1 MSIVAVAK
9 RAGVSVA
16 TVSRVIN
23 DAGSVRTETA
33 DQVREAMRAIGY
45 SPPLIRRGPK
55 TRRSVTTRSAVRQ
68 FAVLNMGGTHEW
80 LHLPV
85 MGAVVSG
92 VMRGCKE
99 LGIRPILDEMPDPYV
114 VSSLISDGDV
124 DGAIVFMQSG
134 IAETCL
140 ERIRQKMP
148 VVRVTGG
155 EGTSS
160 ACDHVGAHNVAIGR
174 MAFGYLAKRNCRNL
188 AFVTDRP
195 ELQLMRMRGLNFN
208 ALAADAG
215 IPNHTFIVSEN
226 AGATRAYAGDVSLH
240 STLQDVVDQIARS
253 SPRID
258 GLFSPTD
265 YITTLLYPMFE
276 RAGIIVGRDLTLISC
291 DNERV
296 RLAAL
301 TPKPASI
308 DLRSEDIGRTAV
320 RLLLS
325 RITNPNQPRANV
337 LINPTLEDVV
347 EA

>member
-23 DAGSVRTETA
+23 DAGSVRTQTA

-45 SPPLIRRGPK
+45 TPPLIRRGPK
-55 TRRSVTTRSAVRQ
+55 TRRVIEARHAVRQ
-68 FAVLNMGGTHEW
+68 FAILNVGGTHEW

-85 MGAVVSG
+85 MGSVVSG

-99 LGIRPILDEMPDPYV
+99 LGIRPVLDEMPDPFV
-114 VSSLISDGDV
+114 LSSLISEGEV

-134 IAETCL
+134 IAESCL
-140 ERIRQKMP
+140 ERIRQNVP
-148 VVRVTGG
+148 LVRVTGG

-160 ACDHVGAHNVAIGR
+160 VCDHVAAHNTAIGR
-174 MAFGYLAKRNCRNL
+174 MAFRYLALKNCRNV
-188 AFVTDRP
+188 AFLTDRP

-208 ALAADAG
+208 ACAADAG
-215 IPNHTFIVSEN
+215 ISNHTFIVSDKPSD
-226 AGATRAYAGDVSLH
+226 RLAYAGNVSLH
-240 STLQDVVDQIARS
+240 ISLQEVVDQIAKS

-265 YITTLLYPMFE
+265 FITSLLYPMFE
-276 RAGIIVGRDLTLISC
+276 RVGIRVGEDLAIISC

-296 RLAAL
+296 RLSAL
-301 TPKPASI
+301 SPRPASI
-308 DLRSEDIGRTAV
+308 ELRSEEIGRTAV
-320 RLLLS
+320 RTLMS
-325 RITNPNQPRANV
+325 RIANPQLPRVNV
-337 LINPTLEDVV
+337 LINPSLSEQDD
-347 EA
+347 E